1 MCRKNP
7 DLVVAVPVDEAV
19 AENKARGFRA
29 VPRFDGPRQLTE
41 EAPRAL
47 SKRRGGAGGVPA
59 NAAGVY
65 SPPDEAAA
73 CEFLDRKH
81 WPSGLISVLL
91 KSCLR
96 YPIRHFIIDDSG
108 SMSINDGHKIIG
120 AADDPKKQRIIKC
133 TRWSEL
139 RDCLEFH
146 AELSHAAKA
155 PTIFRFLNM
164 SEPISVGF
172 RDDTDGAGFKQF
184 IQLLEDD
191 GPGGQT
197 PLCEQIRQVIVSI
210 RESEADLL
218 RAGQKACVIIAT
230 DGEPTDGDLAEAMR
244 PLQDLPVWL
253 VVRVCTDD
261 EATLKYWNSID
272 TELEI
277 EMDVLDDLSG
287 EAREIKE
294 ANGWVTYHE
303 PLHRL
308 REFGSSLKELDLI
321 DEAALSSEQMCI
333 VASALVVPRGRPR
346 LPLPDEDFDAFLAAV
361 KMHNTRL
368 VFDPIL
374 RLPAP
379 ILNVQKLISMF
390 NRTPL
395 ISSKTCVIG

>member
-1 MCRKNP
+1 MSRKKP

-19 AENKARGFRA
+19 AENKDPRGFRA
-29 VPRFDGPRQLTE
+29 VPRYDGPRQLTE

-47 SKRRGGAGGVPA
+47 SKRPGGAGGIHA
-59 NAAGVY
+59 NPVY

-73 CEFLDRKH
+73 FEFLDRKH
-81 WPSGLISVLL
+81 WPPGLISVLL
-91 KSCLR
+91 KSCER

-155 PTIFRFLNM
+155 PTVFRFLNM

-210 RESEADLL
+210 RESEADLR

-277 EMDVLDDLSG
+277 EMDVLDDLTG

>member
-1 MCRKNP
+1 MSRSP
-7 DLVVAVPVDEAV
+7 LSAVVVAVPVDEDA
-19 AENKARGFRA
+19 AESKARGLRN
-29 VPRFDGPRQLTE
+29 VPRFDGTRQHIE
-41 EAPRAL
+41 EAPRAG
-47 SKRRGGAGGVPA
+47 SKRRGGAEVFEA
-59 NAAGVY
+59 SAVY

-73 CEFLDRKH
+73 TAFLSQKH
-81 WPSGLISVLL
+81 WPQGLISILL
-91 KSCLR
+91 KSCEK

-108 SMSINDGHKIIG
+108 SMSTNDGHKVIG
-120 AADDPKKQRIIKC
+120 AADDPKKQRVIKC

-155 PTIFRFLNM
+155 PTVFRFLNM
-164 SEPISVGF
+164 SEPLSVGF
-172 RDDTDGAGFKQF
+172 RHDVDGAGLRQF
-184 IQLLEDD
+184 LQLLEDD

-197 PLCEQIRQVIVSI
+197 PLCEQVRQVIASI
-210 RESEADLL
+210 RESETELR
-218 RAGQKACVIIAT
+218 RAGQRACVIIAT
-230 DGEPTDGDLAEAMR
+230 DGEATDGDLAEAMR
-244 PLQDLPVWL
+244 PFQDLPVWL

-261 EATLKYWNSID
+261 EATLRYWNSID

-303 PLHRL
+303 ALHRL

-333 VASALVVPRGRPR
+333 VASALVVPAGHPR
-346 LPLPDEDFDAFLAAV
+346 LPLPDNDFDAFLAAV

-374 RLPAP
+374 RSPAP
-379 ILNVQKLISMF
+379 ILNVPKLIAKF
-390 NRTPL
+390 NRSPL
-395 ISSKTCVIG
+395 ISSKSCVIG